1 MRRIIMAA
9 AVALC
14 AHALGVQSAMA
25 EPKDGWYKLTVP
37 ILNCSADPCETMPAG
52 DVFYFDRDDQG
63 NMAGL
68 IVLWRMPDMTEVMV
82 TPGDWGRAGPSSFKR
97 THAPKGW

>member
-1 MRRIIMAA
+1 MKKFLLAA
-9 AVALC
+9 AAL
-14 AHALGVQSAMA
+14 ALGVQGAMA
-25 EPKDGWYKLTVP
+25 EPAKEGWYKLIKP
-37 ILNCSADPCETMPAG
+37 ILECSSDPCETLPAG
-52 DVFYFDRDDQG
+52 TVFYFDQDDQG